1 MFRARAL
8 LSGPEPVLWACAA
21 KLMLLN
27 RPLRRMAG
35 RSTKET
41 FGPGGP
47 TP

>member
-1 MFRARAL
+1 MVRARAL
-8 LSGPEPVLWACAA
+8 LFGPEAVLWTCAA
-21 KLMLLN
+21 KLVLLT

-41 FGPGGP
+41 FGPGGL

>member
-1 MFRARAL
+1 MFRARTL
-8 LSGPEPVLWACAA
+8 LFGPEPVLWACAA
-21 KLMLLN
+21 KLVLLTG
-27 RPLRRMAG
+27 PLRRMAG